1 MGMRALV
8 HKVLNEIGIRPERFS
23 LQWASAA
30 EAPRFVRLITDF
42 TQQIKGIGPLGEAE
56 GIAPAE
62 LKERLEQGLALVS
75 DRKLRMSFGTATR
88 SIRKEANFTQ
98 EFIDATI
105 DDKLAKAFA
114 SAFAA
119 EPEGEQETATAVAS
133 SGEKSSPVKK
143 KAAARK
149 KKEARTVKQVELK
162 TASRS
167 LDAVFLSE

>member
-1 MGMRALV
+1 MGMRALI

-42 TQQIKGIGPLGEAE
+42 TQQIKEMGPLGEAE

-62 LKERLEQGLALVS
+62 LKERLDQGLAAVS

-105 DDKLAKAFA
+105 DDKLTKVFAAAFA
-114 SAFAA
+114 S
-119 EPEGEQETATAVAS
+119 EPEGEQESATTAAVAS
-133 SGEKSSPVKK
+133 GKKTSAAKK
-143 KAAARK
+143 KTAAGK
-149 KKEARTVKQVELK
+149 KK
-162 TASRS
+162 
-167 LDAVFLSE
+167 